1 MIKTPRPHQEDA
13 IKAVIKEFKTA
24 NRAHMVMACGSG
36 KTATALWIAEAMKV
50 KSILILVPSLALINQ
65 FMKEWLMLTKWE
77 NVQTLAVCSDD
88 TVTDGVEPES
98 VLCEEVHFPVTNDSA
113 EIRNFMIEPTKAVKV
128 IFCTYQSTKLL
139 GEALKKRGETAA
151 LIFDLSIFDEAHKTA
166 GYNKVN
172 FGFALK
178 DENVN
183 ITKRLFMT
191 ATPRHGS
198 ARKDRNG
205 EPILLYSMDDE
216 SIYGRRCYNLN
227 FRDAINLGLIC
238 DYKVIISVADHK
250 AEHKFNK
257 DHIMQE
263 KAISLK
269 KAIAESG
276 AKKIITFHSTINDAN
291 YFAKYLKD
299 HDIHPNVYHINAKSK
314 MEDRTRAME
323 KFRTDEYAIIT
334 NARCLTEGVDVPSVD
349 MVAFM
354 SPKTSKI
361 DIVQAIGRALR
372 NNPGKKKG
380 YIFLPL
386 LIDQEQIDD

>member
-1 MIKTPRPHQEDA
+1 MIKTPRPHQVDA
-13 IKAVIKEFKTA
+13 IKAVIKEFKQADRT
-24 NRAHMVMACGSG
+24 HMVMACGSG
-36 KTATALWIAEAMKV
+36 KTATALWIAEAMRV

-65 FMKEWLMLTKWE
+65 FMKEWLALTSWE
-77 NVQTLAVCSDD
+77 NIQTLAVCSDD

-98 VLCEEVHFPVTNDSA
+98 VLCEEIDFPVTNDPQ
-113 EIRNFMIEPTKAVKV
+113 EIRNFLIDPTRGTKV
-128 IFCTYQSTKLL
+128 IFSTYQSARLVGDACAKYKKAPALEIEL
-139 GEALKKRGETAA
+139 G
-151 LIFDLSIFDEAHKTA
+151 IFDEAHKTA
-166 GYNKVN
+166 GYNKID
-172 FGFALK
+172 FGFALNDK
-178 DENVN
+178 A
-183 ITKRLFMT
+183 ITINKRLFMT
-191 ATPRHGS
+191 ATPRHGTQ
-198 ARKDRNG
+198 RKDKNG
-205 EPILLYSMDDE
+205 EPVLLYSMDDE
-216 SIYGRRCYNLN
+216 KIYGRRCYTLG

-291 YFAKYLKD
+291 YFAKFLKD
-299 HDIHPNVYHINAKSK
+299 HKIHQNVYHINAKSK
-314 MEDRTRAME
+314 MEERTKSMA
-323 KFRTDEYAIIT
+323 KFRTDEYAIMT

-372 NNPGKKKG
+372 NSPGKKKG

-386 LIDQEQIDD
+386 LIDEQQVNE

>member
-1 MIKTPRPHQEDA
+1 MIKKPRPHQEDA
-13 IKAVIKEFKTA
+13 IKAVTNEFKTA
-24 NRAHMVMACGSG
+24 DRTHMVMACGSG

-65 FMKEWLMLTKWE
+65 FMKEWLALTSWK
-77 NVQTLAVCSDD
+77 NIKTLAVCSDD
-88 TVTDGVEPES
+88 TVTDGVEPDS
-98 VLCEEVHFPVTNDSA
+98 ILFEEIDFPVTSEPA
-113 EIRNFMIEPTKAVKV
+113 EVRDFLLDPTRCVKV
-128 IFCTYQSTKLL
+128 IFSTYQSARVV
-139 GEALKKRGETAA
+139 GEGLKKKGKYPAVTIE
-151 LIFDLSIFDEAHKTA
+151 LGIFDESHKTA
-166 GYNKVN
+166 GYNKLD
-172 FGFALK
+172 FGFALDDK
-178 DENVN
+178 N
-183 ITKRLFMT
+183 IKIEKRLFMT

-198 ARKDRNG
+198 VRKDKNG
-205 EPILLYSMDDE
+205 DPILLYSMDDE
-216 SIYGRRCYNLN
+216 KIYGRRCYTLG

-257 DHIMQE
+257 DYVMQE

-291 YFAKYLKD
+291 YFAKFLKD
-299 HDIHPNVYHINAKSK
+299 HKIHDNVYHINAKSK
-314 MEDRTRAME
+314 MEERTRYMA
-323 KFRTDEYAIIT
+323 KFRKDEYAIMT

-372 NNPGKKKG
+372 NSPGKKKG

-386 LIDQEQIDD
+386 LIDEQQVNE